1 MRTVGATGVQTHVRE
16 VCESLASRGNC
27 PQLVTSFSWGGLL
40 SVPVFGVRRLL
51 LEPLSGAASVAW
63 YRYWHYVFLRRA
75 LERELARLSSAVVYA
90 QCPLSALAALE
101 ARRDPSQRVVL
112 AVHFGVSQADE
123 WVSVGKLRQGGRVY
137 RGIAEL
143 ERRVLPFVDG
153 IVYVSESARQG
164 VASHV
169 NGVEHVRSAVIPNFV
184 ADPLSTTQA
193 NSAGRQISNSQH
205 TADLVAVG
213 GLDIH
218 KNQQFLLA
226 VVHAAN
232 QMGRRLTLDIVGD
245 GPCRHRLER
254 QARSL
259 GIEDQV
265 RFLGLRLDAQT
276 LLSGHRVFVHAATRE
291 SFGIVIIEAMGSGLP
306 VVSSDAGGITEIF
319 EAGVEGLV
327 WPLDDPRSAAGML
340 IDLLEDE
347 ARLTRMS
354 AAARAR
360 FKRSFDASVTGPLLE
375 QFLQSTP
382 PASGAVPRR
391 RLHRAP
397 RGRGRGAVDGIER

>member
-1 MRTVGATGVQTHVRE
+1 
-16 VCESLASRGNC
+16 
-27 PQLVTSFSWGGLL
+27 
-40 SVPVFGVRRLL
+40 
-51 LEPLSGAASVAW
+51 
-63 YRYWHYVFLRRA
+63 
-75 LERELARLSSAVVYA
+75 
-90 QCPLSALAALE
+90 
-101 ARRDPSQRVVL
+101 
-112 AVHFGVSQADE
+112 
-123 WVSVGKLRQGGRVY
+123 
-137 RGIAEL
+137 
-143 ERRVLPFVDG
+143 
-153 IVYVSESARQG
+153 
-164 VASHV
+164 
-169 NGVEHVRSAVIPNFV
+169 
-184 ADPLSTTQA
+184 
-193 NSAGRQISNSQH
+193 
-205 TADLVAVG
+205 
-213 GLDIH
+213 
-218 KNQQFLLA
+218 
-226 VVHAAN
+226 
-232 QMGRRLTLDIVGD
+232 
-245 GPCRHRLER
+245 LER